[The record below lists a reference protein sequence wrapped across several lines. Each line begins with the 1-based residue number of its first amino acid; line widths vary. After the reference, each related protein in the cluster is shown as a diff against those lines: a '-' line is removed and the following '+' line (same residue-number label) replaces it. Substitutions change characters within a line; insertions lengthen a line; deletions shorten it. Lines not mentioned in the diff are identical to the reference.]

1 MRFYCLRY
9 EEILS
14 PVDDDDEEEDKEEE
28 DICVSSFDSLVRE
41 PNNQV
46 MMSNLS
52 YSNMRFDILH
62 ILICRF

>member
-28 DICVSSFDSLVRE
+28 EEEEEEDICVASFDSLVRE

-52 YSNMRFDILH
+52 YSNI
-62 ILICRF
+62 